1 MSCSNC
7 YNGCAEITSDKCV
20 RYTGLDVPELGI
32 SNGDSLASVEQALSS
47 YLISV
52 MSGAGIN
59 IEGLAVDYCD
69 LIQKYLPIST
79 SVNIVDLFAALLKSA
94 CDIQAQVDGIS
105 TTLTQLNADY
115 VVDCLEVVTNSSDTH
130 DVLQAVI
137 DKLCGIDTSVAA
149 LALDLDTN
157 YVKLADLNSL
167 IQAYLDSISTST
179 KLYNKMVP
187 YTAVEY
193 YGSLSNFDA
202 TGAGV
207 GDWEKIYLCNGL
219 NGTPD
224 KRGRV
229 GVGAIAGV
237 PGGTLDPAVNPGS
250 SAFNPNYALG
260 DAAGANTFTIPASG
274 TQGAAGS
281 VFATPSVPAT
291 YSVIQPVRACYYI
304 MYIPS

>member
-20 RYTGLDVPELGI
+20 RYTGLDIPELGI
-32 SNGDSLASVEQALSS
+32 SSGDTLNSVEQALSS
-47 YLISV
+47 YLLSV

-59 IEGLAVDYCD
+59 IEGLAVDFCE

-79 SVNIVDLFAALLKSA
+79 SVNIIDLFSAILKSA
-94 CDIQAQVDGIS
+94 CDLQAQVDGVAAS
-105 TTLTQLNADY
+105 LEELNADY
-115 VVDCLEVVTNSSDTH
+115 NVDCLDVVTNDSDTH

-137 DKLCGIDTSVAA
+137 DKLCSIDTSVVA

-157 YVKLADLNSL
+157 YVKLADLNNL
-167 IQAYLDSISTST
+167 IQAYLDSLNTST
-179 KLYNKMVP
+179 KYYTRMVP
-187 YTAVEY
+187 YTVVEY

-207 GDWEKIYLCNGL
+207 GDWDKIYLCNGL

-229 GVGAIAGV
+229 PVGAIAGV
-237 PGGTLDPAVNPGS
+237 PGGALDPTVNPGS
-250 SAFNPNYALG
+250 SPYNPNYAVG
-260 DAAGANTFTIPASG
+260 DTGGSNTFTIPATLTKTAFG
-274 TQGAAGS
+274 VDWQ
-281 VFATPSVPAT
+281 TPTIPAT
-291 YSVIQPVRACYYI
+291 YSVIQPVKACYYI
-304 MYIPS
+304 MYIP